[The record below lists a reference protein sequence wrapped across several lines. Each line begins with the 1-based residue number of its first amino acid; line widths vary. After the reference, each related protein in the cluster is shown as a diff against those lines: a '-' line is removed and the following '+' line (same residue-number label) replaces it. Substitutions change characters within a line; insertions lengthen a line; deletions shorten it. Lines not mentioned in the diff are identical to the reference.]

1 MLQGLQWTYQLKR
14 DRCIWLRL
22 LALLRVTEHYAEYL
36 GSVNIYLRCWET
48 CIAYPR
54 GLLLVLLHDFRC
66 VYTLLTLKCLSSQSK
81 LSKVR
86 KCQNSRSSPSPLSCL
101 GSCCFTAYTSTKA
114 LISSSY
120 ANCFKKLKSLVC
132 NLKWDPD
139 ALITSREKKKGIKW

>member
-1 MLQGLQWTYQLKR
+1 MLRGTK
-14 DRCIWLRL
+14 
-22 LALLRVTEHYAEYL
+22 HYSVYL
-36 GSVNIYLRCWET
+36 DYVNIHLQCWET
-48 CIAYPR
+48 CTDYPR
-54 GLLLVLLHDFRC
+54 GLLLVLLRDFRY

-86 KCQNSRSSPSPLSCL
+86 KCQNSRCSHSPLSCL

-139 ALITSREKKKGIKW
+139 ALITSREEKKTLSGNWIFVLHGTHPG